1 MTRLRIATAAYPVE
15 ALPDWGAYEAKLDTW
30 VAEAA
35 KNADLLVFPEYAG
48 LEAAMAGVSAP
59 PEEPKAWRDMAAAVD
74 GDLAALHAGLAARH
88 HVTILSG
95 SSFAAEGAGFVNRA
109 RLHLPSGAVGVQDKI
124 VPTPY
129 ERTELDLRGGAGLA
143 AFETPFGRIGVLI
156 CYDGEFPILARA
168 LAEAGC
174 WLILVPSA
182 TDKIAGYWRVR
193 IGAMARALEQRCI
206 TVQAPLT
213 GAVPGCPIIDLSTGA
228 GGRLLPARRRL
239 SLYRHR
245 RSGRN
250 RHARL
255 DLRHRGQRRVR
266 MDGGGGAGVEPGRL
280 AAPGRSCRRC
290 HAADPALIP
299 A

>member
-1 MTRLRIATAAYPVE
+1 MTRLRIATAAYRVE

-59 PEEPKAWRDMAAAVD
+59 PQEPKAWRDMAAAVD
-74 GDLAALHAGLAARH
+74 GDLAALHAELSARH
-88 HVTILSG
+88 HVAILSG
-95 SSFAAEGAGFVNRA
+95 SSFASEGAGFVNRA
-109 RLHLPSGAVGVQDKI
+109 RLHLSSGTVGVQDKI
-124 VPTPY
+124 MPTPY
-129 ERTELDLRGGAGLA
+129 ERSELDLLGGTGLA
-143 AFETPFGRIGVLI
+143 AFETPFGRVGVLI

-182 TDKIAGYWRVR
+182 TEKTAGYWRVR

-213 GAVPGCPIIDLSTGA
+213 GAAPACPIIDLSTGA
-228 GGRLLPARRRL
+228 AGIFCPPDEGFPPTGIVALGAVDTPGWTYATVDNATFEKTAEAAQVSNPADWPRQE
-239 SLYRHR
+239 
-245 RSGRN
+245 GP
-250 RHARL
+250 AAKVT
-255 DLRHRGQRRVR
+255 LRTLR
-266 MDGGGGAGVEPGRL
+266 
-280 AAPGRSCRRC
+280 
-290 HAADPALIP
+290 
-299 A
+299 